1 MNIHVFFTWKEETQ
15 GEAALTC
22 SSCRPS
28 CIEQK
33 MSEEILL
40 GSAKPRTMTERE
52 ALALPKNRRVVLHEV
67 DLALELR

>member
-1 MNIHVFFTWKEETQ
+1 
-15 GEAALTC
+15 
-22 SSCRPS
+22 
-28 CIEQK
+28 